1 MTGPAPAR
9 ADRPRLGVSACLLGR
24 EVRHDGRH
32 KRSAF
37 LADEL
42 AAHVEWVEVCPEVE
56 IGLPVPRATL
66 QLVGPV
72 DRPRLVESATGRDLT
87 GAMERWAAP
96 RIAELAGLGL
106 DGYVFKK
113 GSPSCGVAGV
123 PVHGGGEPARDG
135 SGLFAAAVRAA
146 LPALPLGQETWLD
159 QPELRERFLVQV
171 FTHHRLRAGLAAGG
185 PAALPA
191 LHAAHRLLLAAR
203 DPAREPELG
212 RIAARA
218 GASEPELA
226 GRYVREVMAALALP
240 ASPAL
245 QSAGDDSPA
254 ARLRA
259 EPTPRPI
266 GPR

>member
-1 MTGPAPAR
+1 MTGPAPG

-66 QLVGPV
+66 QLVGPA
-72 DRPRLVESATGRDLT
+72 DRPRLVEGATGRDLT
-87 GAMERWAAP
+87 GAMERWAAQ

-123 PVHGGGEPARDG
+123 PVRGGSEPPEG

-146 LPALPLGQETWLD
+146 LPALPLAQETWLD

-203 DPAREPELG
+203 DPAREPELA

-226 GRYVREVMAALALP
+226 GLYVREVMAALALP

-245 QSAGDDSPA
+245 QSAGGESLA
-254 ARLRA
+254 ARLCA